1 MIQEIKDV
9 LEQVTGRPGLAAT
22 LSDSADIINEVG
34 LTSLEMVDFML
45 HLEDRL
51 NVEIQ
56 FHELDF
62 ASLRSIKTLSES
74 LSRMQAQAG
83 GNGAVGP
90 PAAPQSA
97 YGYTPGGEELS

>member
-1 MIQEIKDV
+1 MIQQIKDT

-22 LSDSADIINEVG
+22 LSDTTNIIDDVG

-51 NVEIQ
+51 NIEIQ

-62 ASLRSIKTLSES
+62 ASLRSIELLSES
-74 LSRMQAQAG
+74 LSKMQSH
-83 GNGAVGP
+83 
-90 PAAPQSA
+90 AANSEA
-97 YGYTPGGEELS
+97 

>member
-9 LEQVTGRPGLAAT
+9 LEQVTARPGLAAT
-22 LSDSADIINEVG
+22 LSDSADIIDDVG

-56 FHELDF
+56 FHDLDF
-62 ASLRSIKTLSES
+62 ASLHSIKTLSET
-74 LSRMQAQAG
+74 LSRMQAHAR
-83 GNGAVGP
+83 GNGAGVP
-90 PAAPQSA
+90 PDAPRSVLSHA
-97 YGYTPGGEELS
+97 RSGEGES

>member
-1 MIQEIKDV
+1 MIQQIKDV
-9 LEQVTGRPGLAAT
+9 LEQVTGRAGLAAT
-22 LSDSADIINEVG
+22 LSDSTNIIDDVG

-62 ASLRSIKTLSES
+62 ASLRSIKLLSES
-74 LSRMQAQAG
+74 LSRMRAHAEG
-83 GNGAVGP
+83 GGAVGP
-90 PAAPQSA
+90 SGAPQSVNSPA
-97 YGYTPGGEELS
+97 SAGNEG